1 MLCRRKGY
9 TRHEYETVREA
20 TTRWSTQ
27 SKWLKKELDALIELF
42 ERAKYSQLAVSEV
55 EYQQAN
61 QLIIRVKEQM
71 K

>member
-1 MLCRRKGY
+1 MHAVEKAIRVY
-9 TRHEYETVREA
+9 EYETVREA

-61 QLIIRVKEQM
+61 QLILRVKEQM